1 MFSYSINLP
10 GTAVMVWSTGC
21 VILLVCAY
29 VLWVLHSFF
38 IAINLPGTA
47 GRVVC
52 IRQGHFC
59 LWVGLP
65 GTTTF
70 IPQETE
76 KYWLDRECR
85 QVWLSK
91 NTPGVNIRIDTEIN
105 ICRWSDSLL
114 SDVSQCK
121 YIPSKSISTVSIVL
135 DKTLKDYQNYFKS
148 FWWGCYK
155 SWIHYR
161 I

>member
-29 VLWVLHSFF
+29 VLWVSHFFF

-47 GRVVC
+47 GRVI
-52 IRQGHFC
+52 IRQGRFC

-65 GTTTF
+65 GTMTF

-76 KYWLDRECR
+76 KY
-85 QVWLSK
+85 
-91 NTPGVNIRIDTEIN
+91 
-105 ICRWSDSLL
+105 
-114 SDVSQCK
+114 
-121 YIPSKSISTVSIVL
+121 
-135 DKTLKDYQNYFKS
+135 
-148 FWWGCYK
+148 
-155 SWIHYR
+155 
-161 I
+161 